1 MTNTTNNVS
10 MKKGFT
16 MIELIFVIVIIGILA
31 AVAIPR
37 LAATRTDAKISKLA
51 HNIQTAKNEIVSQVI
66 ATGIIP
72 TSAIGAAGTGMDEY
86 SNVITE
92 MLALTTPEVS
102 TAAAIAPQTGVQS
115 NVSFLAEDGTTGAM
129 EVCTTMEVN
138 TTDLVISNGA
148 GTGQICSAIQ
158 AMVVPVTI
166 SIAGS
171 RVTY

>member
-1 MTNTTNNVS
+1 MTNTQNVQT
-10 MKKGFT
+10 KKGFT

-37 LAATRTDAKISKLA
+37 LAATRTDAKISKMA
-51 HNIQTAKNEIVSQVI
+51 HHIQTAKNEIVSQVV
-66 ATGIIP
+66 ATGVIP
-72 TSAIGAAGTGMDEY
+72 TANIGAGTAAAPGMDNY

-92 MLALTTPEVS
+92 MATTGEA
-102 TAAAIAPQTGVQS
+102 TDFAGTITGVQS
-115 NVSFLAEDGTTGAM
+115 GINFLAEDGTTGAL

-138 TTDLVISNGA
+138 TTDLVIANGA
-148 GTGQICSAIQ
+148 GAGQICAAIQ
-158 AMVVPVTI
+158 NMVPPVTI

>member
-1 MTNTTNNVS
+1 
-10 MKKGFT
+10 

-72 TSAIGAAGTGMDEY
+72 TAALGAGTAAKPSMETY

-92 MLALTTPEVS
+92 MAALTTPEVDT
-102 TAAAIAPQTGVQS
+102 TAAKTVQTGVQS
-115 NVSFLAEDGTTGAM
+115 NVSFLAEDGTSGKM
-129 EVCTTMEVN
+129 EVCTTMEIN

-148 GTGQICSAIQ
+148 GTGQICSAIK